1 MSDLNVVEI
10 QPGIREVAVD
20 ELLEG
25 AKGNFAEVIVLGVTA
40 DGEHHLIG
48 SDGFSRAADVY
59 FELANAQLA
68 ILNADL
74 DPVE

>member
-25 AKGNFAEVIVLGVTA
+25 AKGKFAEVIVLGVTA
-40 DGEHHLIG
+40 DGGHRLIR
-48 SDGFSRAADVY
+48 SDGFSRAADAY
-59 FELANAQLA
+59 FALANAQLA
-68 ILNADL
+68 ILNGDL
-74 DPVE
+74 KPVE